1 VFDPFRQAD
10 ASSKRRHGGLGL
22 GLAIV
27 RRLTE
32 LHGGTVLAE
41 SKGEGRGS
49 RFSVSLPIRPLPEG
63 NAVMEQPRLSDA
75 AVLPRPKPKRRLTGL
90 RILSVD
96 DDPNT
101 REMLQEALQRAGA
114 VVESAASAPEALNK
128 LQSFQP
134 DVLLS
139 DIGLPEEDG
148 YDLMRK
154 VRALST
160 ANGGDIPAVALTGYA
175 RDQDFKAAL
184 AAGYQAFVAKPV
196 NLDELSS
203 AILKASGH
211 R

>member
-1 VFDPFRQAD
+1 
-10 ASSKRRHGGLGL
+10 
-22 GLAIV
+22 
-27 RRLTE
+27 
-32 LHGGTVLAE
+32 
-41 SKGEGRGS
+41 
-49 RFSVSLPIRPLPEG
+49 
-63 NAVMEQPRLSDA
+63 
-75 AVLPRPKPKRRLTGL
+75 
-90 RILSVD
+90 LSVD

-101 REMLQEALQRAGA
+101 REMLQEALQSAGA

-211 R
+211 